1 MNKLDGEYSQL
12 EKYIQGRILILA
24 HHNADPDALCSAF
37 CFKALS
43 ETLNQEVD
51 ARIYMPGGISS
62 LSKSLVAKLEME
74 LVSSAEID
82 DFDCVFV
89 LDTASFNQLN
99 DWGPIVK
106 TSEKPVVFIDHHAIH
121 PDVKSKADL
130 FIHDEEASSTSEII
144 TKLYRTYRIQPSEQV
159 ARALVLGILYDS
171 KHLSLASPLTLRYV
185 ADLLEVAGEL
195 RFLTKMLSSKITN
208 SEKIARIKAAQR
220 AKTQIV
226 NGWVLA
232 TAEVG
237 AFQASAARGL
247 LGLGAD
253 VAVVAGI
260 DKRLLK
266 VSMRSTDRFY
276 RESGVHLGRDVSLPL
291 SYEFDGSGSGHP
303 TAAGFNGTGEVT
315 DVLKKSV
322 ELISQ
327 KIL

>member
-1 MNKLDGEYSQL
+1 
-12 EKYIQGRILILA
+12 
-24 HHNADPDALCSAF
+24 
-37 CFKALS
+37 
-43 ETLNQEVD
+43 
-51 ARIYMPGGISS
+51 
-62 LSKSLVAKLEME
+62 
-74 LVSSAEID
+74 
-82 DFDCVFV
+82 
-89 LDTASFNQLN
+89 
-99 DWGPIVK
+99 
-106 TSEKPVVFIDHHAIH
+106 
-121 PDVKSKADL
+121 
-130 FIHDEEASSTSEII
+130 
-144 TKLYRTYRIQPSEQV
+144 
-159 ARALVLGILYDS
+159 
-171 KHLSLASPLTLRYV
+171 
-185 ADLLEVAGEL
+185 
-195 RFLTKMLSSKITN
+195 MLSSKITN